1 MSLRFYIVLSAAL
14 LAGCGQEK
22 PSKAPGEYVGDVPRL
37 MDELAN
43 GDAVF
48 IVNGEKYTK
57 RNFKTAVSLADKM
70 RRMCAGDPLTGPNTP
85 AQEYSMWARPRTLSD
100 AFRRMLMR
108 QFAKKNGINPTKEDL
123 DESMGRVLKNLR
135 RGNSTIDVLAKE
147 FGKEEGVL
155 FRQYVVDDATE
166 QAARR
171 FVDEKG
177 LLTVTDADVI
187 NISNRISRFQAR
199 AAASNAVEKAILEK
213 AIAEIAAG
221 KDFAEVAKAYSRDP
235 EQGALWGTSYL
246 DEMESSPALMKWA
259 SSAKAGDVSGIL
271 ELDDGWAVVKVVSR
285 RDEDIPPGVIKIPR
299 EIWEL
304 VRVSRNL
311 FESPP
316 DMDREEIVSKLLEF
330 RNKDLQKK
338 IGDMIMKEAVIEW
351 PNGTNLFVKATAKK
365 DEAKSRSTSSAGEA
379 TSVGK

>member
-1 MSLRFYIVLSAAL
+1 MKFSVRVCFSSILFAAL
-14 LAGCGQEK
+14 LVGCGRNEH
-22 PSKAPGEYVGDVPRL
+22 SRAPGEYVGGVPLL
-37 MDELAN
+37 MDELSN
-43 GDAVF
+43 GDVVF

-57 RNFKTAVSLADKM
+57 RDFRTAVSLADKM
-70 RRMCAGDPLTGPNTP
+70 RRMCAGDPLTGPNKP
-85 AQEYSMWARPRTLSD
+85 AQEYSRWARPRTLSD
-100 AFRRMLMR
+100 AFRRVLMR
-108 QFAKKNGINPTKEDL
+108 QYTKKNGITPTQEEI
-123 DESMGRVLKNLR
+123 DESAMRVLMNLK
-135 RGNSTIDVLAKE
+135 RGKSTLDAVEKE
-147 FGKEEGVL
+147 FGKADGKL
-155 FRQYVVDDATE
+155 FRQYVLDDATE

-171 FVDEKG
+171 FVDDKG
-177 LLTVTDADVI
+177 TLNITDDDVI
-187 NISNRISRFQAR
+187 NISNRIARFQAR

-235 EQGALWGTSYL
+235 EQGALWETSYL

-316 DMDREEIVSKLLEF
+316 DMDREEIVAKLREF

-338 IGDMIMKEAVIEW
+338 IGDLIMKEAVIEW
-351 PNGTNLFVKATAKK
+351 PNGTNLFVKATSAAARK
-365 DEAKSRSTSSAGEA
+365 DLPKTKSAD
-379 TSVGK
+379 GK